1 MHKSID
7 HGLSIYVCVG
17 VRACGRDKIH
27 VRCEGWKGLEGVVGA
42 PARFI
47 PTLLYCSLEVFL
59 FLMVLYLQVYHP
71 YPTLYSSSSLFDRH
85 ITLQLDL

>member
-1 MHKSID
+1 MVHKSID
-7 HGLSIYVCVG
+7 HGLSLYACAG

-47 PTLLYCSLEVFL
+47 PTLLYSFLEVFL
-59 FLMVLYLQVYHP
+59 FFIVLYLQVY
-71 YPTLYSSSSLFDRH
+71 
-85 ITLQLDL
+85 QLDSSPPSSVLSLIDT

>member
-1 MHKSID
+1 MWQELKFLSKLRVHKSID

-47 PTLLYCSLEVFL
+47 PTLLYSFLEVFL
-59 FLMVLYLQVYHP
+59 FLMVLYLQVYRP
-71 YPTLYSSSSLFDRH
+71 DSSLPYS
-85 ITLQLDL
+85 LQ